1 MDIELKKRLIKLS
14 NLILENT
21 KSERSFFKRVNGLH
35 QLHRSYIEF
44 YKKSKF
50 HHEDHI
56 LESFAEEFNKGG
68 IPLQK
73 SEESESIYSQFAF
86 TTFLENYCMNFVQ
99 SDVTPSEDN
108 KWGALS
114 LDDLWDGLL
123 AYGRFRWK
131 TYLTASKSYAKDQ
144 KIKPG
149 KLLKLSKMLSPAEPL
164 GIKRYAKVGSSR
176 DTKIKNELFKH
187 RDYFDNFVYAY
198 FRGYQSHAFILSKK
212 TSEASKHKGLSKKL
226 DKDPN
231 HFQPSIDNNGDSP
244 IFHGISLPYYS
255 RWQMAFENNDTNGKK
270 TFFKA
275 IAGEKLLSK
284 KSPESHC

>member
-56 LESFAEEFNKGG
+56 LESFAEEVNQKL
-68 IPLQK
+68 IPLPK

-99 SDVTPSEDN
+99 LDVTPSEDN

-144 KIKPG
+144 KIKSG
-149 KLLKLSKMLSPAEPL
+149 KLLKLSEMLSPAEPL
-164 GIKRYAKVGSSR
+164 GIKGYAKVGSSR

-212 TSEASKHKGLSKKL
+212 TSEVSKHKGLSKKL

-244 IFHGISLPYYS
+244 IFHGISLPHYS
-255 RWQMAFENNDTNGKK
+255 RWQMAYEKK
-270 TFFKA
+270 DEDGQTKWFKA
-275 IAGEKLLSK
+275 IVGEKLLSK
-284 KSPESHC
+284 KIA

>member
-1 MDIELKKRLIKLS
+1 MDDHVKEKLIALS

-35 QLHRSYIEF
+35 ELHRCYIEF
-44 YKKSKF
+44 SKTSEL
-50 HHEDHI
+50 HHQNAI
-56 LESFAEEFNKGG
+56 LESFAKEVNQKL
-68 IPLQK
+68 IPLPK
-73 SEESESIYSQFAF
+73 SEKSESIFSQFAF

-99 SDVTPSEDN
+99 LDVTPSEDN

-149 KLLKLSKMLSPAEPL
+149 KLLKLSEMLSPAEPL
-164 GIKRYAKVGSSR
+164 GIKGYTKVGSSR

-255 RWQMAFENNDTNGKK
+255 RWQMAYEKK
-270 TFFKA
+270 DEDGQSKWFKA
-275 IAGEKLLSK
+275 IVGEKLLSK
-284 KSPESHC
+284 KNA

>member
-14 NLILENT
+14 NIILNNT
-21 KSERSFFKRVNGLH
+21 DSDKGFYKKVNGLR
-35 QLHRSYIEF
+35 QLHRSFLEF

-50 HHEDHI
+50 HHENDI
-56 LESFAEEFNKGG
+56 LKSFIDEFNKGG
-68 IPLQK
+68 IPLPK
-73 SEESESIYSQFAF
+73 SEESESIFSKFAF

-99 SDVTPSEDN
+99 LDVTPSEDN

-114 LDDLWDGLL
+114 LDDIWDGLL

-144 KIKPG
+144 KIKQG
-149 KLLKLSKMLSPAEPL
+149 KLLKLSKMLCPAEPL
-164 GIKRYAKVGSSR
+164 AINGYPDNGSKW
-176 DTKIKNELFKH
+176 TKTVENELFKH
-187 RDYFDNFVYAY
+187 RDYFDDFVYAY

-212 TSEASKHKGLSKKL
+212 TSEVSKHKGLSKKL

-255 RWQMAFENNDTNGKK
+255 RWQMAYENNDTNGKK

-284 KSPESHC
+284 KIA

>member
-14 NLILENT
+14 NIILNNT
-21 KSERSFFKRVNGLH
+21 DSARGFYKKVTGLH
-35 QLHRSYIEF
+35 QLHRSFLEF

-50 HHEDHI
+50 HHEDDI
-56 LESFAEEFNKGG
+56 FNSFEKEVNQKL
-68 IPLQK
+68 IPLPK
-73 SEESESIYSQFAF
+73 SEKSESIFSQFAF

-99 SDVTPSEDN
+99 LDVTPSEDN

-149 KLLKLSKMLSPAEPL
+149 KLLKLSEMLSPAEPL
-164 GIKRYAKVGSSR
+164 GIKGYTKVGSSR

-255 RWQMAFENNDTNGKK
+255 RWQMAYEKK
-270 TFFKA
+270 DEDGQSKWFKA
-275 IAGEKLLSK
+275 IVGEKLLSK
-284 KSPESHC
+284 KNA

>member
-14 NLILENT
+14 NIILNNT
-21 KSERSFFKRVNGLH
+21 DSGRGFYKKVTGLH
-35 QLHRSYIEF
+35 QLHRCYIEF
-44 YKKSKF
+44 SKTSKFNNQDEILRSFVEEFKKGEIPLPKSK
-50 HHEDHI
+50 
-56 LESFAEEFNKGG
+56 
-68 IPLQK
+68 
-73 SEESESIYSQFAF
+73 ESESIFSQFEF

-99 SDVTPSEDN
+99 LDVTPSEDN
-108 KWGALS
+108 KWGGLS

-149 KLLKLSKMLSPAEPL
+149 KLLKLSEMLSPAEPL

-275 IAGEKLLSK
+275 IVGEKLLSK
-284 KSPESHC
+284 KIA

>member
-1 MDIELKKRLIKLS
+1 MDIELKKKLIKLS

-56 LESFAEEFNKGG
+56 LESFAEEVNQKL
-68 IPLQK
+68 IPLPK

-99 SDVTPSEDN
+99 LDVTPSEDN

-114 LDDLWDGLL
+114 LDDIWDGLL

-131 TYLTASKSYAKDQ
+131 TYLTASKPYAKEQ
-144 KIKPG
+144 KIKQG
-149 KLLKLSKMLSPAEPL
+149 KLLKLSKMLCPAEPL
-164 GIKRYAKVGSSR
+164 AINGYPDNGSKW
-176 DTKIKNELFKH
+176 TKTVENELFKH

-212 TSEASKHKGLSKKL
+212 TSEVSKHKGLCKKL
-226 DKDPN
+226 DKDAN

-255 RWQMAFENNDTNGKK
+255 RWQMAFENNDKNEEK

-284 KSPESHC
+284 KIA

>member
-50 HHEDHI
+50 HHKDHI
-56 LESFAEEFNKGG
+56 LESFEKEVNQKL
-68 IPLQK
+68 IPLPK
-73 SEESESIYSQFAF
+73 SEESESIFSQFEF

-99 SDVTPSEDN
+99 LDVTPSEDN
-108 KWGALS
+108 KYGALS

-131 TYLTASKSYAKDQ
+131 TYLTASKSYAKEQ
-144 KIKPG
+144 KIKQG
-149 KLLKLSKMLSPAEPL
+149 KLLKLSKMLCPAEPL
-164 GIKRYAKVGSSR
+164 AINGYPDNGSKW
-176 DTKIKNELFKH
+176 TKTVENELFKH

-231 HFQPSIDNNGDSP
+231 HFQPSIDNNGDSL

-255 RWQMAFENNDTNGKK
+255 RWQMAFENNDTYGKK
-270 TFFKA
+270 IFFKA
-275 IAGEKLLSK
+275 IVGEKLLSK
-284 KSPESHC
+284 KIA

>member
-1 MDIELKKRLIKLS
+1 MDDHVKEKLIDLS

-21 KSERSFFKRVNGLH
+21 KSERSFYKRVNGLR
-35 QLHRSYIEF
+35 QLHRDYIEF
-44 YKKSKF
+44 SKKSKF
-50 HHEDHI
+50 NNQDEI
-56 LESFAEEFNKGG
+56 LESFAEGVNQKS
-68 IPLQK
+68 IPLPK
-73 SEESESIYSQFAF
+73 IGESESIFSQFEF

-99 SDVTPSEDN
+99 LDVTPSEDN

-149 KLLKLSKMLSPAEPL
+149 KLLKLSKMFCTAEPL
-164 GIKRYAKVGSSR
+164 GIKKYSKVGSSG
-176 DTKIKNELFKH
+176 DTKIKNELLKQ

-198 FRGYQSHAFILSKK
+198 FRGYQSHAFVLSKK
-212 TSEASKHKGLSKKL
+212 TSEASKHKDLSKKL
-226 DKDPN
+226 DKDPF

-255 RWQMAFENNDTNGKK
+255 RWQIAYEKK
-270 TFFKA
+270 DEDGQNKWFKA
-275 IAGEKLLSK
+275 IVGEKLLAK
-284 KSPESHC
+284 NIP

>member
-1 MDIELKKRLIKLS
+1 MDDHVKEKLIDLS

-21 KSERSFFKRVNGLH
+21 KSERIFFKRVNGLH
-35 QLHRSYIEF
+35 ELHRSYIEF
-44 YKKSKF
+44 SKKSKC
-50 HHEDHI
+50 HNQDDI
-56 LESFAEEFNKGG
+56 LESFEKEVNQKL
-68 IPLQK
+68 IPLPK
-73 SEESESIYSQFAF
+73 SEESKSFFSKFAF

-114 LDDLWDGLL
+114 LDDIWDGLL

-149 KLLKLSKMLSPAEPL
+149 KLKRQSDMLSPSEPL
-164 GIKRYAKVGSSR
+164 GIKGYPENGSKW
-176 DTKIKNELFKH
+176 TKTVEKELLKH

-212 TSEASKHKGLSKKL
+212 TSEVSKHKGLSKKL

-231 HFQPSIDNNGDSP
+231 HFKPSIDNNGDSP
-244 IFHGISLPYYS
+244 IFLGISLPYYS
-255 RWQMAFENNDTNGKK
+255 RWQMAFENNNTNGKK

-284 KSPESHC
+284 KIA